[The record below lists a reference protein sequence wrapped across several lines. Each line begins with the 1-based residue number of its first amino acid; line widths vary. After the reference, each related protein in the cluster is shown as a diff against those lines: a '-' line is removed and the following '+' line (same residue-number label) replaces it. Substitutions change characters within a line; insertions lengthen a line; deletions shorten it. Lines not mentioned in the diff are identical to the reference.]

1 MPTSIWGVAFYV
13 FALFP
18 GVAFVFARE
27 GHHASSKRSA
37 LRETASVVFVSAVCD
52 AAVALVVVAV
62 AVAVPEVAKV
72 ITAMLDG
79 DLSWARTNFGW
90 ALVYTLLALT
100 AATLLGFFLGSKW
113 AHDHGMKLFWSAA
126 IPRDVS
132 AWQKILYPEE
142 RLEVKV
148 GLTLKSGAWVSGTLW
163 DFDND
168 ADNSPH
174 RTITLSGELSARSGG
189 SEEPVPLTE
198 TDWVVVEAGDIELL
212 QASYY
217 RPADDA
223 DPGTPDAG
231 IPNWRKWKRAGLGA
245 LVVGA
250 VSGLV
255 ASLSPSPSLWIRIV
269 TVAAVAA
276 SALFGILAARRRS

>member
-1 MPTSIWGVAFYV
+1 VPTSIWGVAFYV

-27 GHHASSKRSA
+27 GHRASSKRSA
-37 LRETASVVFVSAVCD
+37 FRETASVVFVSAVCD
-52 AAVALVVVAV
+52 AVVALVVVAIALSVPGV
-62 AVAVPEVAKV
+62 ANT

-79 DLSWARTNFGW
+79 DLSWARSNFGW
-90 ALVYTLLALT
+90 ALVFALLALA

-113 AHDHGMKLFWSAA
+113 AHDHGMKLLWSAA
-126 IPRDVS
+126 IPRDIS
-132 AWQKILYPEE
+132 AWQKILYPDE
-142 RLEVKV
+142 RVEVKV

-174 RTITLSGELSARSGG
+174 RTITLSGDLSARSSG
-189 SEEPVPLTE
+189 SEEPVPLSE

-217 RPADDA
+217 QPAEEGDL
-223 DPGTPDAG
+223 GTRDAG
-231 IPNWRKWKRAGLGA
+231 RPKSRRWKRISLAALVLGA
-245 LVVGA
+245 A
-250 VSGLV
+250 AGLV
-255 ASLSPSPSLWIRIV
+255 AVLSPSPSVWIRLA
-269 TVAAVAA
+269 TVVSLAA
-276 SALFGILAARRRS
+276 SVLFGILAARRRA